1 MRDCKTMVI
10 RILCSAIVA
19 TCIVTRPSLASM
31 PAKIVIGRSEKIRL
45 LPEDIVL
52 DARVDTGATTS
63 SVDAHDIETFQRE
76 GKTWLRFRV
85 RDKVRN
91 TDIVFERPRVRTVRI
106 KNRAAEE
113 SLGRKYERRPV
124 VRLRACIDGRTK
136 EIEVNLAD
144 RSRFAFPM
152 LLGRSGIVDFDAVV
166 DPSIESD
173 LAPEC
178 ASSAPTRTPK
188 DS

>member
-1 MRDCKTMVI
+1 MQDFKLTLGRTLGIILWMIVI
-10 RILCSAIVA
+10 SAAAQAA
-19 TCIVTRPSLASM
+19 TM

-45 LPEDIVL
+45 LPEDLVL

-63 SVDAHDIETFQRE
+63 SIDAHDIETFERK

-85 RDKVRN
+85 RDKTSN
-91 TDIVFERPRVRTVRI
+91 TDKVFERPRVRTVRI

-113 SLGRKYERRPV
+113 NIGKKYDRRPV
-124 VRLRACIDGRTK
+124 VRLRACLDGHVQ

-166 DPSIESD
+166 DPSIGSD
-173 LAPEC
+173 LAPNC
-178 ASSAPTRTPK
+178 PTSSANSPQK
-188 DS
+188 DP

>member
-1 MRDCKTMVI
+1 MQDFKLTLRRTLG
-10 RILCSAIVA
+10 ILIWLMAIFAVA
-19 TCIVTRPSLASM
+19 EAATM

-45 LPEDIVL
+45 LPEDLVL

-63 SVDAHDIETFQRE
+63 SIDAHDIETFERQ

-85 RDKVRN
+85 RDKANN
-91 TDIVFERPRVRTVRI
+91 TDKVFERPRVRTVRI

-113 SLGRKYERRPV
+113 NMGKKYDRRPV
-124 VRLRACIDGRTK
+124 VRMRACLDGHVQ

-166 DPSIESD
+166 DPSIGSD
-173 LAPEC
+173 LAPSC
-178 ASSAPTRTPK
+178 PASSGNNPQKEP
-188 DS
+188 